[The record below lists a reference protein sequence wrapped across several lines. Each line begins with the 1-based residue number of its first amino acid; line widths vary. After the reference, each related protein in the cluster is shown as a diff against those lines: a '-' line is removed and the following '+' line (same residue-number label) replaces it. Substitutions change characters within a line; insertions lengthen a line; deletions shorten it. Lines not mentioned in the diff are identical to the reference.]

1 MTPQQIEAWRTL
13 RDGWLALALDLRAGL
28 DVEPFQQCAG
38 ASEIAYVR
46 SHLAHF
52 LHNLQTA
59 RTSAERAHILGEARL
74 FLAERDAAYVRQ
86 ANLAAPRQQPSMLEH
101 MLTNPLPF
109 EQAHTNKLRR
119 LLHEKNSPKLP
130 LATP

>member
-28 DVEPFQQCAG
+28 DVEPFQQCAD
-38 ASEIAYVR
+38 ASEISYVR

-86 ANLAAPRQQPSMLEH
+86 ASLAAPREQPTML
-101 MLTNPLPF
+101 MSAGGLPV
-109 EQAHTNKLRR
+109 EQPHANDLRR
-119 LLHEKNSPKLP
+119 LLGEKDLPKLRAA
-130 LATP
+130 AT